1 MMRDARRGQ
10 FADEVWANL
19 ARERALQFPEPAV
32 LPGVEAME
40 AAATDGEVSLDAPST
55 LKFDANEEEAELPVV
70 QPKPFLVEAP
80 VVVPGSVFVIAPA
93 PQSNVLMFEALHPKK
108 SSRHKPVE
116 DEDQM
121 RLFG

>member
-1 MMRDARRGQ
+1 
-10 FADEVWANL
+10 
-19 ARERALQFPEPAV
+19 
-32 LPGVEAME
+32 ME
-40 AAATDGEVSLDAPST
+40 AAATNGEVSLDAPSAFE
-55 LKFDANEEEAELPVV
+55 FDANEEEAELPVV

-80 VVVPGSVFVIAPA
+80 VVVPGPVFVIAPA

>member
-70 QPKPFLVEAP
+70 QPKPFLVEAS
-80 VVVPGSVFVIAPA
+80 VVVPGPVFVIA
-93 PQSNVLMFEALHPKK
+93 QHR
-108 SSRHKPVE
+108 SRTI
-116 DEDQM
+116 
-121 RLFG
+121 